1 MGVAEARGQVER
13 APRSVA
19 PALAGFGSSSANED
33 RGFLD
38 AVRKY
43 GSVERYG
50 ETPAAGLKLYHYSAA
65 LKFDLPSIGGSRWKL
80 FADFGLGATEL
91 KSNEYQPYAMAG
103 DRTSEMFL
111 SLRGGLTLEYAV
123 SRNCSAFLSGREFFY
138 LNDTGVAIDILGGSA
153 SVVESGSW
161 SFP

>member
-1 MGVAEARGQVER
+1 
-13 APRSVA
+13 
-19 PALAGFGSSSANED
+19 
-33 RGFLD
+33 
-38 AVRKY
+38 
-43 GSVERYG
+43 YG

-80 FADFGLGATEL
+80 FADLGLGATEL

-111 SLRGGLTLEYAV
+111 SLRGGLTIEYAV

-161 SFP
+161 SFPLTVGLRLNVR